1 MSPESIHRTAE
12 TVRAPPVD
20 VSADRL
26 KFNGDNTFQRELRRR
41 VEEHF
46 KRSGHKQRDSAQMY
60 LKSAIILATFAA
72 SYILL
77 VFFAATWL
85 QGLLLSAVL
94 GSAVAQIGFNIQHD
108 A

>member
-46 KRSGHKQRDSAQMY
+46 KRTGHQQRDSARMY
-60 LKSAIILATFAA
+60 LKSAIILAIFVA
-72 SYILL
+72 SYVLL
-77 VFFAATWL
+77 VFFAQTWW

-94 GSAVAQIGFNIQHD
+94 GAAL